1 MLFRVGISPETAPF
15 PPGGVSSVS
24 GPNNLFPRGFSA
36 MGRDCAREFTVYK
49 KASSTTLH
57 GNSAKNLIV
66 FNGLRT
72 HTPTRNLP

>member
-1 MLFRVGISPETAPF
+1 
-15 PPGGVSSVS
+15 
-24 GPNNLFPRGFSA
+24 